1 MYQFFSTTYFL
12 PKVNNQPCK
21 SLSQG
26 CCKILIHFFQRME
39 IYQRRQLESALK
51 EFGSADIAEK
61 ELFEEKLFRLR
72 EMNY

>member
-1 MYQFFSTTYFL
+1 
-12 PKVNNQPCK
+12 
-21 SLSQG
+21 
-26 CCKILIHFFQRME
+26 ME

-72 EMNY
+72 EMNYWWFYSRKKFARKKLFISAEQDPINNVLLWFVK